1 MSLGA
6 AIGYY
11 DAMAGGSF
19 VTSQLD
25 TTPADPSAGS
35 PWITG
40 TQIGSI
46 NNLFTAQLSQC
57 FGLADGHG
65 AMYFYRRFATPI
77 TLGMVSFLDL
87 RTDGEVLITAQAWS
101 DTTGIDLASPSTD
114 YMANPGSGFIWN
126 HHLFA
131 STPLENCHTVL
142 IRVQGKLI
150 SGVRKRFTLGRIWAG
165 PVYRPPNGICKEWE
179 STLIDP
185 GEVGKSRGGQGY
197 PRYRQKY
204 RRVRMDLSH
213 ITFEQCFGGPSYT
226 DMDLQQL
233 GFRLGTTEPCL
244 VFPRTTDATGAADTQ
259 AIHRIG
265 IYGHLTELPNIRHR
279 AGNYFDA
286 SLTAE
291 ELL

>member
-1 MSLGA
+1 MSLNA
-6 AIGYY
+6 AIGYF

-19 VTSQLD
+19 VTSEIN
-25 TTPADPSAGS
+25 TNPVDPGAGS

-40 TQIGSI
+40 TQIGTVA
-46 NNLFTAQLSQC
+46 NLFTPQLSQC

-65 AMYFYRRFATPI
+65 AMYFYRHFAEPI
-77 TLGMVSFLDL
+77 TLGVVSFLDL
-87 RTDGEVLITAQAWS
+87 RTDGEVLITAQGWS
-101 DTTGIDLASPSTD
+101 DTTGIDLASSAD
-114 YMANPGSGFIWN
+114 YVANPGSGFIWN

-150 SGVRKRFTLGRIWAG
+150 GGVRKRFTLGRIWAG
-165 PVYRPPNGICKEWE
+165 PLYRPPNGICNEWE

-185 GEVGKSRGGQGY
+185 GEMGKSRGGQGY
-197 PRYRQKY
+197 ARTRQKY
-204 RRVRMDLSH
+204 RRTRMSLSH

-244 VFPRTTDATGAADTQ
+244 VFPRTTLTNGDEDTQ

-265 IYGHLTELPNIRHR
+265 IYGHLTELPNIRHVR
-279 AGNYFDA
+279 GNNYDA